1 MDDFEDMDLDDLIEL
16 EGAISSDVEMCLD
29 SDRQM
34 HLEVDLEDVRARIEE
49 LS

>member
-1 MDDFEDMDLDDLIEL
+1 MDTEDMDLDDLIEL
-16 EGAISSDVEMCLD
+16 EDAIASDAEMCLD

-34 HLEVDLEDVRARIEE
+34 NLEVDLEDVRARIEE

>member
-1 MDDFEDMDLDDLIEL
+1 MDTEDMDLDDLIEFEEAL
-16 EGAISSDVEMCLD
+16 SSDIEMCLD

-34 HLEVDLEDVRARIEE
+34 NLEVDLEDVRARIEE